1 MKYFKAE
8 KDKKQFEKLMMDAY
22 NSPISIQADEAE
34 KALEK
39 LINNQSTNV
48 QKMKTSNHGGGGE
61 DLFGS
66 NGVDHIPQV
75 QYPLLKSQMPNLLVR
90 QDTRKD

>member
-1 MKYFKAE
+1 MYRK
-8 KDKKQFEKLMMDAY
+8 
-22 NSPISIQADEAE
+22 S
-34 KALEK
+34 
-39 LINNQSTNV
+39 
-48 QKMKTSNHGGGGE
+48 KTSNHGGGGE
-61 DLFGS
+61 DLVGS